1 MPSSMGVTHV
11 STKIKIKKIFFF
23 PLMIPIEYLKKNEK
37 KKGGRAFQKEKCFL
51 EHAFHLFFNVS
62 SFVEDKFHLVMCL
75 PHTFKTIYAGIFQW
89 QHTC

>member
-1 MPSSMGVTHV
+1 
-11 STKIKIKKIFFF
+11 
-23 PLMIPIEYLKKNEK
+23 MIPIEYLKKNGK

-51 EHAFHLFFNVS
+51 EHAFHFFKNVS

-75 PHTFKTIYAGIFQW
+75 PHTLKTIYAGIFQW